1 MSWEYQFSP
10 FALPYSESP
19 HRLPLATRSTST
31 SSSSAIA
38 KPLSSNAENFL
49 HHWNLADYHIDV
61 DDDDNDIVDE
71 VTDDDDVVDHHG
83 DLLFKLT
90 GTTSDQLRA

>member
-10 FALPYSESP
+10 FAESP
-19 HRLPLATRSTST
+19 HRSTLTSRPISTS

-49 HHWNLADYHIDV
+49 HHWNLADYHIEV
-61 DDDDNDIVDE
+61 DDDDNDVDGDVVDE
-71 VTDDDDVVDHHG
+71 VTDDDDIVDHG
-83 DLLFKLT
+83 DLLFKLS
-90 GTTSDQLRA
+90 GTSDQFRA